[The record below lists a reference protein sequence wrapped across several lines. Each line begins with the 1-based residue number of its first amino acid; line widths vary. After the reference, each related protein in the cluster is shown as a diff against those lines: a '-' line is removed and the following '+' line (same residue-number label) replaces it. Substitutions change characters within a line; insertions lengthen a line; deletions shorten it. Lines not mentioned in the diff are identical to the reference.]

1 MSGIGAA
8 ISAGIKAG
16 LAAAAKVGT
25 KVGAA
30 GARVSA
36 KVPQPVKTA
45 LGVGGEIA
53 PDAASAGMNIQ
64 QAPLTSMTE
73 GERAYQVTGE
83 IIGAALNIGVGV
95 VTTGVSIG
103 GTVGATLTGGAA
115 LGPVGLAI
123 AVVIA
128 VVQILGAIIDQYVN
142 PFQPM
147 FNRNLNEMRA
157 AYHSSIKNN
166 FLEMGLNWPLE
177 IKPDIINIVFGDEK
191 NKKKY
196 YDYLNEYYSNK
207 NLISKQE
214 FLEEYQLL
222 LNIRKL
228 VRNTRKYIFDAEGNA
243 IAKQD
248 TNQATFDI
256 IAEGQS
262 NLLLMLALQARI
274 AKYRRENKP
283 KPSMIKKFVEAYYV
297 GMIFWSILL
306 CLLIFLSIFFL
317 FI

>member
-8 ISAGIKAG
+8 ISAGIKTG
-16 LAAAAKVGT
+16 VAAAG
-25 KVGAA
+25 
-30 GARVSA
+30 RVSA
-36 KVPQPVKTA
+36 KIPQGVKLA
-45 LGVGGEIA
+45 AGIGGEIA

-64 QAPLTSMTE
+64 QVATTSMTE
-73 GERAYQVTGE
+73 GDKAYQVTGE
-83 IIGAALNIGVGV
+83 IIGAALNIGVGLA
-95 VTTGVSIG
+95 TTGASIG
-103 GTVGATLTGGAA
+103 GTVGATLTGGIA
-115 LGPVGLAI
+115 LGPIGLAV
-123 AVVIA
+123 AAVIA
-128 VVQILGAIIDQYVN
+128 VVQILGSIIDQFFN
-142 PFQPM
+142 PFLPM

-177 IKPDIINIVFGDEK
+177 IKPDIIGIIFGDEK
-191 NKKKY
+191 NKKIY
-196 YDYLNEYYSNK
+196 YDYVKEYYSNR
-207 NLISKQE
+207 NLISKDE

-228 VRNTRKYIFDAEGNA
+228 VRNTRKYIYDAEGNA